1 MAELMDIV
9 RAIKERS
16 MDAGIIMIE
25 GELAAQSLYASRTA
39 ISEALISLDPIG
51 ANLRWH
57 GFPPRVTYNVP
68 GKEDNLFVVSFTY
81 QVL

>member
-51 ANLRWH
+51 VKLRWAWLH
-57 GFPPRVTYNVP
+57 TKSHVYCSRQGR
-68 GKEDNLFVVSFTY
+68 
-81 QVL
+81 